1 MADARTNVAGGGV
14 MAPCC
19 AEPANREPVEGH
31 PDPETWS
38 VARCRVCDR
47 KHYTLHAD
55 PTDWLAMRQG

>member
-1 MADARTNVAGGGV
+1 

-38 VARCRVCDR
+38 VARCRVCGR
-47 KHYTLHAD
+47 NHYTLHAD